1 MALIPA
7 NAAACSGPTAK
18 ANHPAAAPDAARERQ
33 ATALSSALSS
43 APPAP
48 ARSAARSADATP
60 PTARKPNA
68 IVRLWRQIVAVFSP
82 RPYGDWSEA
91 MTELKHLDSDTLRDV
106 GAPPWLTNQIAIQ
119 REQDARALRMLHH
132 R

>member
-1 MALIPA
+1 MAPISA
-7 NAAACSGPTAK
+7 NAAACSGPIAK
-18 ANHPAAAPDAARERQ
+18 ANHPAAAPGAARTRQ
-33 ATALSSALSS
+33 ATALSS

-48 ARSAARSADATP
+48 ARSAARCADATP

-68 IVRLWRQIVAVFSP
+68 IVRLWRQIVAVFSS

>member
-7 NAAACSGPTAK
+7 NAAACSGPIAE
-18 ANHPAAAPDAARERQ
+18 ANHPAAAPGAARARQ
-33 ATALSSALSS
+33 ASALSS

-48 ARSAARSADATP
+48 IRSAARSADPTP